1 MSEPATPPISVG
13 LEKSI
18 IGNDIEFF
26 SIAEGGLARSL
37 QRYLRRTMSNR
48 PAQRRKKGRPEWA
61 GRPDKP
67 KTKEDAMANK
77 GLFASAAARLLAP
90 PADTWNRE
98 LSPAYA
104 YGPEHKLAQLAA
116 TGTLRD
122 AFYAAAETQL
132 ADVLE
137 AARAVDPLFVAK
149 AAVYARTRGTMK
161 DMPALL
167 TAHLTLADPDLAVRV
182 FARTIDNGR
191 MLRTFV
197 QIMRSGAVGR
207 KSLGT
212 RPKRLV
218 QNWLEKA
225 SMRSLMQ
232 AATGND
238 PSLADVV
245 RMVHPKPADEGRKAF
260 YGWLIG
266 KPYDVAALPA
276 EIAAFEAW
284 KRASSLPLPEVPFE
298 WLTAFE
304 LSAGQWAELAGRMG
318 WQALRMNLNTLA
330 RKGAFAGEGVTE
342 KVAARLIDRDSLR
355 KVRPL
360 PYQLMVALGSAD
372 PGVPLKVQAALEEA
386 LELSLRG
393 VPKLPGRVVVAPDV
407 SGSMSSPVT
416 GYRKGASSK
425 VRCIDV
431 AALVAAAVIRRNRDA
446 LLLPF
451 EVGVVPLKLD
461 PFARVAVN
469 AAKLASVGGGGTNV
483 SAPLAFLNSKGAE
496 VDLVVIVSDNE
507 SWVDSTRHGAT
518 ATMTE
523 WNRLKNRCPGAKLV
537 CIDLQ
542 PYGTTQAKE
551 RKDILNVG
559 GFSDAVF
566 DTLSRFA
573 SGEGERDW
581 VAELNETEV

>member
-1 MSEPATPPISVG
+1 
-13 LEKSI
+13 
-18 IGNDIEFF
+18 
-26 SIAEGGLARSL
+26 
-37 QRYLRRTMSNR
+37 
-48 PAQRRKKGRPEWA
+48 
-61 GRPDKP
+61 
-67 KTKEDAMANK
+67 MANK

-90 PADTWNRE
+90 PADTLNRE

-116 TGTLRD
+116 TGTLQD
-122 AFYAAAETQL
+122 SFYAAAETQL

-137 AARAVDPLFVAK
+137 AAKAVDPLFAAK
-149 AAVYARTRGTMK
+149 AALYAHTRGTMK

-167 TAHLTLADPDLAVRV
+167 TAWLTVAEPDLAARV
-182 FARTIDNGR
+182 FDRVIDNGR
-191 MLRTFV
+191 MLRNFV

-218 QNWLEKA
+218 QQWLEKA
-225 SMRSLMQ
+225 SVRALMQ

-238 PSLADVV
+238 PSLADIV

-266 KPYDVAALPA
+266 KPWDVVALPA
-276 EIAAFEAW
+276 EIAGFEAW
-284 KRASSLPLPEVPFE
+284 KRDPSLPLPEVPFE

-330 RKGAFAGEGVTE
+330 RKGAFAVEGVTE
-342 KVAARLIDRDSLR
+342 RVAAGLSDAEALSKAR
-355 KVRPL
+355 VL
-360 PYQLMVALGSAD
+360 PYQLMVALGSVD
-372 PGVPLKVQAALEEA
+372 EGVPLKVQAALETA
-386 LELSLRG
+386 LEASLAK
-393 VPKLPGRVVVAPDV
+393 VPAFEGRVVVAPDV
-407 SGSMSSPVT
+407 SGSMASPVT

-431 AALVAAAVIRRNRDA
+431 AALVAAAVLRRNRDA
-446 LLLPF
+446 VLLPF
-451 EVGVVPLKLD
+451 EQWVVPLKLD
-461 PFARVAVN
+461 PFARVAAN
-469 AAKLASVGGGGTNV
+469 AAKLASIGGGGTNV
-483 SAPLAFLNSKGAE
+483 SAPLALLNAE
-496 VDLVVIVSDNE
+496 RAMVDLVVIVSDNQ

-518 ATMTE
+518 ATMAE
-523 WNRLKNRCPGAKLV
+523 WNRLKDRCPAAKLV

-542 PYGTTQAKE
+542 PYGTTQARE

-566 DTLSRFA
+566 ETLSRFA
-573 SGEGERDW
+573 QGEGERDW
-581 VAELNETEV
+581 VAEVNEMEV

>member
-1 MSEPATPPISVG
+1 
-13 LEKSI
+13 
-18 IGNDIEFF
+18 
-26 SIAEGGLARSL
+26 
-37 QRYLRRTMSNR
+37 
-48 PAQRRKKGRPEWA
+48 
-61 GRPDKP
+61 
-67 KTKEDAMANK
+67 MANK
-77 GLFASAAARLLAP
+77 GLFASAVARLLAP
-90 PADTWNRE
+90 PADTFNRE
-98 LSPAYA
+98 LAPAYA

-116 TGTLRD
+116 TGTLQD
-122 AFYAAAETQL
+122 AFYTAAQTQL
-132 ADVLE
+132 AEVLD

-149 AAVYARTRGTMK
+149 AAVFARTRGAMK

-167 TAHLTLADPDLAVRV
+167 TAYLTLADPDLAVRI
-182 FARTIDNGR
+182 FPRTIDNGR
-191 MLRTFV
+191 MLRNFV

-218 QNWLEKA
+218 QQWLEKA
-225 SMRSLMQ
+225 SMRALMQ

-238 PSLADVV
+238 PSLADIV
-245 RMVHPKPADEGRKAF
+245 RMVHPKPADESRKAF
-260 YGWLIG
+260 YAWLIG
-266 KPYDVAALPA
+266 KPYDVAGLPP
-276 EIAAFEAW
+276 EIAGFEAW
-284 KRASSLPLPEVPFE
+284 KRDPSIPLPEVPFE

-304 LSAGQWAELAGRMG
+304 LSAEHWAELATRMG
-318 WQALRMNLNTLA
+318 WQALRMNLNALA
-330 RKGAFAGEGVTE
+330 RKGAFGVEGVADA
-342 KVAARLIDRDSLR
+342 VAARLIDRDVLG

-431 AALVAAAVIRRNRDA
+431 AALVASAVLRRNREA
-446 LLLPF
+446 MLLPF
-451 EVGVVPLKLD
+451 EQRVVPLKLD

-469 AAKLASVGGGGTNV
+469 AAKLASIGGGGTNV
-483 SAPLAFLNSKGAE
+483 SAPLALLNSKGVK

-518 ATMTE
+518 ATMLE
-523 WNRLKNRCPGAKLV
+523 WNKLKMRCPAAKLV

-542 PYGTTQAKE
+542 PYGTTQARD

-559 GFSDAVF
+559 GFSDSVF
-566 DTLSRFA
+566 ETLSRFA
-573 SGEGERDW
+573 DGDGQRDW
-581 VAELNETEV
+581 VAEVNETEV